1 MQLGYPLT
9 VFDIGAPAER
19 VKSYNKGKIIPL
31 EGDYIDIILK

>member
-19 VKSYNKGKIIPL
+19 VKNYEKGRVISLKKNYIEAIL
-31 EGDYIDIILK
+31 E